1 MNHSIIRYIIGM
13 VLLFES
19 AFMMLPCIVAVIYQE
34 KSGFAFL
41 FVTIICLLLG
51 FVLARR
57 RPKNQVYFAR
67 EGFVIV
73 ALSWIVMSIFGAFP
87 FVISGEI
94 PNFIDALFETISG
107 FTTTGASILNNV
119 EALSH
124 AALFWRS
131 FTHWIGGMGVFVFLL
146 AVLPM
151 TGGYNMHLM
160 KAESPGP
167 SVGKLVPKV
176 RDTAKILYI
185 IYFSMTLVECILL
198 LIAKMPLFDAMTTA
212 FGTAGTGGFGIKNSS
227 LGGYSSAIQTIVTI
241 FMILFGINFNAYYLL
256 ILGKNK
262 KDAFKINEVKWY
274 LGIILATTIIITAN
288 VTDIFGN
295 VFKALHH
302 TLFQVASIITTT
314 GFSTTDFNLWPQLSK
329 TLLVVLM
336 FIGACAGSTGG
347 GIKVSRIMILLK
359 TVKQEMSHFIHPRS
373 VKTIKMDDKALDKD
387 MVRSVSAFMVTYTI
401 IFGAS
406 LIILAFDNLD
416 LVTNFTAVTATIN
429 NIGPGLE
436 LVGPVGNFSVFSPLA
451 KCVLMFD
458 MLAGRLE
465 LYPILLL
472 FAPSVWK
479 KN

>member
-212 FGTAGTGGFGIKNSS
+212 FGTAGTGGFGIKYSS

-295 VFKALHH
+295 VFKAFHH

-436 LVGPVGNFSVFSPLA
+436 LVGPVGNFSAFSPLA

>member
-73 ALSWIVMSIFGAFP
+73 ALSWIVMSVFGAFP

>member
-295 VFKALHH
+295 VFKAFHH

-436 LVGPVGNFSVFSPLA
+436 IVGPVGNFSVFSPLA

>member
-295 VFKALHH
+295 VFKAFHH

-436 LVGPVGNFSVFSPLA
+436 LVGPVGNFSAFSPLA